1 MEPSK
6 TDSRQHRNGTT
17 ESIAAWELHGERSG
31 YGWRKVKDRT
41 VTVLATASVVIVMY
55 PLLHIVGSFVYQGI
69 LALSIPRL
77 VGLTLDGGLA
87 NSIAGT
93 ALLVGLSVVIAVPIG
108 VLGGIYLA
116 EFSGNGKYASVARFV
131 ADVLSAMPSI
141 LLGYVGFLIL
151 VQYFGWGFSPL
162 AGAMT
167 LAFLMLPYVI
177 RTTER
182 SLRKVPPNIRE
193 GAVALG
199 SRRSQVV
206 NKLTLRLALPGIL
219 TGVLLSI
226 SISLGETAP
235 LLYTGEGSNFY
246 PCGLTQCPVG
256 FLTNVVY
263 NFKNFLGIIPGYDSE
278 VYLAVFLLLVFTLAI
293 NLVAR
298 IGLRKISKI

>member
-1 MEPSK
+1 MKPSQPRSPEGGNDK
-6 TDSRQHRNGTT
+6 TEQV
-17 ESIAAWELHGERSG
+17 AAWELHAERSG
-31 YGWRKVKDRT
+31 YRWRKIKDQS
-41 VTVLATASVVIVMY
+41 VSILAAASVVIVMY
-55 PLLHIVGSFVYQGI
+55 PLLHIVFSFVYQGI
-69 LALSIPRL
+69 LAISIPRL

-93 ALLVGLSVVIAVPIG
+93 ALLVGLSTTIAVPIG

-116 EFSGNGKYASVARFV
+116 EFSGDGRYASVARFV

-151 VQYFGWGFSPL
+151 VLYFGWGFSPL

-182 SLRKVPPNIRE
+182 SLRKVPSNIRE

-219 TGVLLSI
+219 TGILLSI

-235 LLYTGEGSNFY
+235 LLYTAEGSNFY

-278 VYLAVFLLLVFTLAI
+278 VYLAVFLLLMFTLAI

-298 IGLRKISKI
+298 IGLRRMSKI